1 MEIIGPDFR
10 ALMITKHQSYY
21 IHTVLLGVVFFL
33 FFLPLSVDYLE
44 IHHQHISQLTDISKF
59 NN

>member
-1 MEIIGPDFR
+1 MEIIGPDCR
-10 ALMITKHQSYY
+10 VLMITKHQSYY
-21 IHTVLLGVVFFL
+21 IHTVLLGVVFL
-33 FFLPLSVDYLE
+33 FLPLSVDYLE

>member
-21 IHTVLLGVVFFL
+21 IHTVLLGVVFF
-33 FFLPLSVDYLE
+33 FATVSRLSGNSSSA
-44 IHHQHISQLTDISKF
+44 HITTDRYQQI
-59 NN
+59 